1 MRLSWLVEEGSWAT
15 SKQWDLTDLREGCE
29 GKKEKGDFKFSDRL
43 LVFRND
49 LTAET
54 AEGAESPEERDE

>member
-1 MRLSWLVEEGSWAT
+1 M
-15 SKQWDLTDLREGCE
+15 
-29 GKKEKGDFKFSDRL
+29 KEKGDFKFSHRL
-43 LVFRND
+43 LLFRND